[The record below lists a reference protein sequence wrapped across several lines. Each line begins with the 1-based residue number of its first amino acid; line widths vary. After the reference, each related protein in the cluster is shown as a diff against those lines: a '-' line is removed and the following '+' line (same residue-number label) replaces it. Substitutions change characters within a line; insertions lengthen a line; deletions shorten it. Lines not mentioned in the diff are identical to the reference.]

1 MIYVK
6 EGHKKDMYFVCQD
19 TGVTVDGYQIVKVFY
34 SRSKADEY
42 IAENQ
47 KIGER

>member
-6 EGHKKDMYFVCQD
+6 EGHKNDMWFVCQD
-19 TGVTVDGYQIVKVFY
+19 TGVTVDGYEIVKVFY
-34 SRSKADEY
+34 SRGNAEEY
-42 IAENQ
+42 VRYNQ